1 MSWKLPQKETLNQ
14 CVLVSEMPHNEDSSE
29 IKTQLLLGL
38 QITAALFEIWTRLL
52 KATRLKRLVSRSQA

>member
-1 MSWKLPQKETLNQ
+1 
-14 CVLVSEMPHNEDSSE
+14 MPHNEDSSE